1 MENMRKYL
9 AEFFGT
15 LMLVAMGTGVVIFVG
30 TQAGPLPV
38 ALAFAI
44 AVAAG
49 AYAFGPISG
58 GHFNPAVSLAQ
69 AIDGRISWVEFIGY
83 VVAQIIGAFAGSAV
97 IFGFMKAFGATAA
110 TIKQVGFGQ
119 TDYNTP
125 VSFLSATLIEAFL
138 TFVFVLV
145 ILMVTSKKNAE
156 NSALAP
162 MIIGLTLG
170 ALIMLGLQAT
180 GGSLNPARSLA
191 PAAFFAMF
199 GSSTALTHIG
209 AYIVG
214 PLLGGAVAAVI
225 AKFGL
230 GSEED

>member
-1 MENMRKYL
+1 
-9 AEFFGT
+9 
-15 LMLVAMGTGVVIFVG
+15 
-30 TQAGPLPV
+30 
-38 ALAFAI
+38 
-44 AVAAG
+44 
-49 AYAFGPISG
+49 
-58 GHFNPAVSLAQ
+58 
-69 AIDGRISWVEFIGY
+69 
-83 VVAQIIGAFAGSAV
+83 
-97 IFGFMKAFGATAA
+97 
-110 TIKQVGFGQ
+110 
-119 TDYNTP
+119 
-125 VSFLSATLIEAFL
+125 
-138 TFVFVLV
+138 
-145 ILMVTSKKNAE
+145 
-156 NSALAP
+156 